1 MTHVPVE
8 LAQEMLERG
17 QVKPL
22 PISPSRRNRQARVP
36 TQRKMLPL
44 HCVRFIQGSS
54 SRYYYT
60 VIDNF
65 PHPPQDKVKWDIIPR
80 FSPAYHAQELLLDQ
94 AEPSIGW
101 ASFFDTQSVIRVEAS
116 AALRRFPDHTSFVGR
131 PVLTKVVNARRLKV
145 PAAMLSLF
153 AKVPERTLP
162 EGLRRASTVE
172 HLKAWFVSWT
182 EEHALADRDVEGV
195 RAGEMELM
203 LREQEGLW
211 ETEEAAEE
219 VEEEVE

>member
-1 MTHVPVE
+1 
-8 LAQEMLERG
+8 
-17 QVKPL
+17 
-22 PISPSRRNRQARVP
+22 
-36 TQRKMLPL
+36 
-44 HCVRFIQGSS
+44 
-54 SRYYYT
+54 
-60 VIDNF
+60 
-65 PHPPQDKVKWDIIPR
+65 
-80 FSPAYHAQELLLDQ
+80 
-94 AEPSIGW
+94 
-101 ASFFDTQSVIRVEAS
+101 
-116 AALRRFPDHTSFVGR
+116 
-131 PVLTKVVNARRLKV
+131 
-145 PAAMLSLF
+145 MLSLF